1 MFSKTLNLAFLSFSI
16 DLPSLNHS
24 NVTFGAPLAWHM
36 SFPVPPLS
44 LADFDSS
51 GESLMIGLSGNK
63 KLFYLEGLRELGKYF
78 NLRLTRR
85 KSFSFISTGVSLG
98 TPLLAKHM
106 NIPASL
112 MVAFCMD
119 KTDPFTVVST
129 VALEPE

>member
-1 MFSKTLNLAFLSFSI
+1 MAYLEIENCFN
-16 DLPSLNHS
+16 
-24 NVTFGAPLAWHM
+24 
-36 SFPVPPLS
+36 
-44 LADFDSS
+44 
-51 GESLMIGLSGNK
+51 
-63 KLFYLEGLRELGKYF
+63 LEGLRELGKYS
-78 NLRLTRR
+78 NLRLTKR
-85 KSFSFISTGVSLG
+85 KSFPLFSTGFSLG

>member
-1 MFSKTLNLAFLSFSI
+1 M
-16 DLPSLNHS
+16 
-24 NVTFGAPLAWHM
+24 
-36 SFPVPPLS
+36 
-44 LADFDSS
+44 
-51 GESLMIGLSGNK
+51 
-63 KLFYLEGLRELGKYF
+63 FYLEGLRELGKYF

-98 TPLLAKHM
+98 TPLLA
-106 NIPASL
+106 

>member
-1 MFSKTLNLAFLSFSI
+1 
-16 DLPSLNHS
+16 
-24 NVTFGAPLAWHM
+24 
-36 SFPVPPLS
+36 
-44 LADFDSS
+44 
-51 GESLMIGLSGNK
+51 MIGLSGNK

-85 KSFSFISTGVSLG
+85 KSFSFISTGFSLG

-119 KTDPFTVVST
+119 KTDPFVVVST
-129 VALEPE
+129 VAREAGKEYYITKSSILS